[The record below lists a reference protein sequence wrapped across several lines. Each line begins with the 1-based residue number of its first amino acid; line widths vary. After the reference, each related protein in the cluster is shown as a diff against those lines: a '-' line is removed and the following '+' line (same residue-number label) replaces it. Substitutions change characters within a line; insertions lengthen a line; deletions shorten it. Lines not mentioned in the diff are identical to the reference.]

1 MKATPSVNEAQEL
14 IKDSPGLKKA
24 LQDAIDRGRY
34 EDVMSFPILQKNT
47 QQNITDPP
55 QSEGQATF
63 NAFRI
68 PYVANFPQALL
79 KTMGKYFKERRYN
92 NFISIVQSSG
102 TGKSRGV
109 AEAAQIRFAFLF
121 NIRRDVRYFT
131 YPPPGVSVRNYLV
144 KPESHEAQ
152 ARYAAFL
159 CSLFIC
165 APKRISNVD

>member
-1 MKATPSVNEAQEL
+1 MSGQ
-14 IKDSPGLKKA
+14 
-24 LQDAIDRGRY
+24 GRL
-34 EDVMSFPILQKNT
+34 FRL
-47 QQNITDPP
+47 
-55 QSEGQATF
+55 SECHLADCYSLATF

-121 NIRRDVRYFT
+121 NIRRDVRYFST
-131 YPPPGVSVRNYLV
+131 PSGFLSWDGLKQRACSVSSARRQCQELPG
-144 KPESHEAQ
+144 EAGE
-152 ARYAAFL
+152 
-159 CSLFIC
+159 
-165 APKRISNVD
+165 P